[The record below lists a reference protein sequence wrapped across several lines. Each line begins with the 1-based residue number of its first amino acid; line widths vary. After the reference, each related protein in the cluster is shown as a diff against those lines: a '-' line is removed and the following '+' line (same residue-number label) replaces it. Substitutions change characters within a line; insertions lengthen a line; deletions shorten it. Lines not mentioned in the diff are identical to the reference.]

1 MTAHW
6 SIFLDVNLSN
16 DHAGD
21 NGNDRTAYHG
31 KMLSE
36 KPGGKSDGKA
46 EQNAGRILFYD
57 FHGVP
62 LFFEFL
68 VALSFI
74 MRMNSEF

>member
-6 SIFLDVNLSN
+6 SIFLDVNLMPGSSRDLFFIN
-16 DHAGD
+16 
-21 NGNDRTAYHG
+21 
-31 KMLSE
+31 K
-36 KPGGKSDGKA
+36 GGKSDGKA